1 MLILLISIF
10 TQTYLIF
17 NESGQQSQDPGPDNT
32 AIVIKYMYNIGIKWW
47 ENMMWKTEYKEKL
60 KQKQSSNMQLSGKL
74 QNFKILVT
82 IFIKP
87 LIEAISML

>member
-1 MLILLISIF
+1 
-10 TQTYLIF
+10 
-17 NESGQQSQDPGPDNT
+17 
-32 AIVIKYMYNIGIKWW
+32 
-47 ENMMWKTEYKEKL
+47 MMRKTEYKEKL